1 MVMLNVAPTPRRG
14 FFHFAAAISIDHFA
28 NSGLNYPT
36 LASATRS
43 PPGGAETASG

>member
-1 MVMLNVAPTPRRG
+1 MLNVAPTPRRG

-36 LASATRS
+36 LAKRYKVPAR
-43 PPGGAETASG
+43 GGQTASG